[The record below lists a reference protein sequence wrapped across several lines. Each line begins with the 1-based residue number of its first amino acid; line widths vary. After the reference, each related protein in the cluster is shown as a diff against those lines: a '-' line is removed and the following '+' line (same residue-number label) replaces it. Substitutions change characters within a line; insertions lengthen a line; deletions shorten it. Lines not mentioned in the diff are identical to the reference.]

1 MGAVAAF
8 TGKRSPMAVYAP
20 VKIEPRWDPLRPNP
34 RFRALLTK
42 SKDKLS
48 GRCRNAAADSET

>member
-1 MGAVAAF
+1 
-8 TGKRSPMAVYAP
+8 MAVYAP